1 MKRLSLGLLLLVM
14 LGQAGASDF
23 YRWYV
28 NSGYYAT
35 SVTEGCEWY
44 VANKL
49 QSPTLDFKYDPRS
62 SYFERPTYYQ
72 CIFRGT
78 PKVDNVL
85 PRTSYMGLNRYGSSC
100 PPAQTY
106 NVATGGCDCSADQ
119 IKDGEACKALPSCE
133 AGQQLLTR
141 GSDSPATTVSG
152 RVYILSTPPS
162 TVCSAGCQYG
172 SASSKAASCY
182 LLSGSTD
189 TGFCNYSMTSDGE
202 RCSSEDAPGPD
213 VGDPPNPDS
222 PPDSPTQPTDP
233 DDPGCPAGQ
242 AWSGTACV
250 AEPTGDGDEGGGA
263 DDGED
268 DDSGEPCDVDGDCW
282 DDDDGGGSGNS
293 SGNGSG
299 NGSGSGNGDHDGSDD
314 GDGDGDG
321 EGEGECDPSKGYVCG
336 GGKGPETGLN
346 TPDAG
351 SWDKAN
357 EEWDQRLDEAKKEL
371 KDKVKANVDQMKSA
385 FNLQLSAGGGQ
396 LPCDSFTV
404 WKKSYRF
411 CVADYADQLS
421 NLRLALLLMAAV
433 IAALIIL
440 KE

>member
-1 MKRLSLGLLLLVM
+1 M
-14 LGQAGASDF
+14 
-23 YRWYV
+23 
-28 NSGYYAT
+28 
-35 SVTEGCEWY
+35 C
-44 VANKL
+44 VA
-49 QSPTLDFKYDPRS
+49 P
-62 SYFERPTYYQ
+62 
-72 CIFRGT
+72 
-78 PKVDNVL
+78 
-85 PRTSYMGLNRYGSSC
+85 
-100 PPAQTY
+100 
-106 NVATGGCDCSADQ
+106 
-119 IKDGEACKALPSCE
+119 PSCDSGKE
-133 AGQQLLTR
+133 FLTR
-141 GSDSPATTVSG
+141 GSNFPATTVSG
-152 RVYILSTPPS
+152 RVYVLSSPPS
-162 TVCSAGCQYG
+162 SVCSAGCQYT
-172 SASSKAASCY
+172 SASSKASSCY
-182 LLSGSTD
+182 LVSGSTD
-189 TGFCNYSMTSDGE
+189 TGFCNYSMTSNGE
-202 RCSSEDAPGPD
+202 RCSGDDSPGPD
-213 VGDPPNPDS
+213 VGDPPNPDDTS
-222 PPDSPTQPTDP
+222 ETPNQPSDP
-233 DDPGCPAGQ
+233 DDPGCAPGQ
-242 AWSGTACV
+242 AWSGSACV
-250 AEPTGDGDEGGGA
+250 TEPTGEGDEGGGA
-263 DDGED
+263 DDGEG
-268 DDSGEPCDVDGDCW
+268 DDSGDPCDIEGDCW
-282 DDDDGGGSGNS
+282 DDDDDGG

-299 NGSGSGNGDHDGSDD
+299 NGSGSGNGDDS
-314 GDGDGDG
+314 GDGEG